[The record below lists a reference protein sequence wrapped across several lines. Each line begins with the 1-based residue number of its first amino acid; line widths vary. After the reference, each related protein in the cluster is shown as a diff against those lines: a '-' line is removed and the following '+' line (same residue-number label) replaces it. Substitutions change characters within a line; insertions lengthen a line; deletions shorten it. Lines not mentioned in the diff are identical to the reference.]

1 MDKVFFE
8 TEIEKALAILRAGGI
23 ILYPTDT
30 VWGIGC
36 DARNENAVQKIF
48 DLKKRQESKSR
59 IVLVADERE
68 VLQYTASPDLAVF
81 DFIEQQTRP
90 TTVIFD
96 GAIGFPDNLVAADG
110 SVAIRIVQDEFCRH
124 LIKRLRN
131 PIVSTSANISGEPA
145 PKAFK
150 EISEKIKNGVDHIVQ
165 WRQDDESFATP
176 SQLIKWQN
184 GQAIFFRK

>member
-48 DLKKRQESKSR
+48 DLKKRQESKSM

-110 SVAIRIVQDEFCRH
+110 SVAIRIVKDEFCRH

>member
-48 DLKKRQESKSR
+48 DLKKRQESKSM

>member
-23 ILYPTDT
+23 ILSPTDT

-48 DLKKRQESKSR
+48 DLKKRQESKSM

-165 WRQDDESFATP
+165 WRQDDDSFATP

>member
-48 DLKKRQESKSR
+48 DLKKRQESKSM

-81 DFIEQQTRP
+81 DFIERD
-90 TTVIFD
+90 F
-96 GAIGFPDNLVAADG
+96 
-110 SVAIRIVQDEFCRH
+110 
-124 LIKRLRN
+124 
-131 PIVSTSANISGEPA
+131 
-145 PKAFK
+145 
-150 EISEKIKNGVDHIVQ
+150 
-165 WRQDDESFATP
+165 
-176 SQLIKWQN
+176 
-184 GQAIFFRK
+184 

>member
-1 MDKVFFE
+1 
-8 TEIEKALAILRAGGI
+8 
-23 ILYPTDT
+23 
-30 VWGIGC
+30 
-36 DARNENAVQKIF
+36 
-48 DLKKRQESKSR
+48 
-59 IVLVADERE
+59 
-68 VLQYTASPDLAVF
+68 
-81 DFIEQQTRP
+81 
-90 TTVIFD
+90 VIFD

-110 SVAIRIVQDEFCRH
+110 SVAIRIVKDEFCRH

-165 WRQDDESFATP
+165 WRQDDDSFATP